1 MPSIERRTFLGTL
14 SAGVVAGFGGCSSSC
29 PDNDRPEP
37 TTTFGPGEAG
47 RGFDSLPGGDWPTP
61 RFDPANTGFA
71 PSRRPPTDAPTLRW
85 RTTLPAPTV
94 DGVTADVSPPTVA
107 DGRVFFTTGAG
118 VFALSLRDGSEL
130 WQYGDL
136 SPVTP
141 TSRAPAYGA
150 ALAPPVIHDDTAYVS
165 TADGVTALRT
175 DDGTE
180 RWRAAGV
187 APAGT
192 PAVADGAVFV
202 PAGDELVALDTAGG
216 GRRWTTT
223 TSGGSR
229 PAVADGAVV
238 VAGQELFGF
247 DAATGDRLWS
257 ASVDP
262 RSRPA
267 VADGTVYVGT
277 REGIRAVTLDDGTER
292 WLVDRGGGR
301 AYSTPVVT
309 AETLYALER
318 PGEAGDATFALD
330 RTANGA
336 PDPRWCSYA
345 GEGAVTAATGD
356 HAFALQ
362 SYSDDRRSPPRLLA
376 FTARFGEATWGYR
389 SAEPVVPPAVLDG
402 GLVTATRH
410 GTVVAVGG
418 D

>member
-1 MPSIERRTFLGTL
+1 
-14 SAGVVAGFGGCSSSC
+14 
-29 PDNDRPEP
+29 
-37 TTTFGPGEAG
+37 
-47 RGFDSLPGGDWPTP
+47 
-61 RFDPANTGFA
+61 
-71 PSRRPPTDAPTLRW
+71 
-85 RTTLPAPTV
+85 
-94 DGVTADVSPPTVA
+94 
-107 DGRVFFTTGAG
+107 
-118 VFALSLRDGSEL
+118 
-130 WQYGDL
+130 
-136 SPVTP
+136 
-141 TSRAPAYGA
+141 
-150 ALAPPVIHDDTAYVS
+150 
-165 TADGVTALRT
+165 
-175 DDGTE
+175 
-180 RWRAAGV
+180 
-187 APAGT
+187 
-192 PAVADGAVFV
+192 
-202 PAGDELVALDTAGG
+202 
-216 GRRWTTT
+216 
-223 TSGGSR
+223 
-229 PAVADGAVV
+229 GAVV